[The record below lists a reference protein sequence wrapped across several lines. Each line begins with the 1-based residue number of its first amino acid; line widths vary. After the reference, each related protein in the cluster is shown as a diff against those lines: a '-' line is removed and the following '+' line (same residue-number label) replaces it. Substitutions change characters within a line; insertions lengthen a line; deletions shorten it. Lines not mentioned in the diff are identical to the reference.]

1 MFFSDLDN
9 LKAIAARVQFSI
21 FVLPADVIEQ
31 NRQALS
37 ATDPTTGTRK
47 TAKPNTTT
55 RPSTARKTAA
65 PSTSTF
71 KTGQAT
77 ALRARLPHFLLA
89 LNIQPDPKRGKIY
102 IDQVRAVT
110 DKLNTRQTSDF
121 YVIFWQADTLNEA
134 AQNAFLK
141 NLEEPGDHYHFI
153 FYTAHPSALLPTV
166 LSRGQIFYWQEPG
179 RDLVAPPT
187 ADAKTLELAKKLIA
201 ARRADLPTLAD
212 TFQKKPADIRRA
224 YTLGVLAVCI
234 EILQKSYLKTGNAQ
248 FLPKLTKFLHLYE
261 NIAAGGHVK
270 LHLVADLL

>member
-1 MFFSDLDN
+1 MFFSDLDD
-9 LKAIAARVQFSI
+9 LKAIVARVQFSI

-31 NRQALS
+31 NRQNLD
-37 ATDPTTGTRK
+37 ATTSTTSTRK
-47 TAKPNTTT
+47 TTKPNTATK
-55 RPSTARKTAA
+55 PSTTRKTAA
-65 PSTSTF
+65 P
-71 KTGQAT
+71 
-77 ALRARLPHFLLA
+77 RARLPHFPLA

-201 ARRADLPTLAD
+201 ARHADLPTLAD
-212 TFQKKPADIRRA
+212 TFQKKPADARRA

-248 FLPKLTKFLHLYE
+248 FLSKLTKFLRLYE

>member
-1 MFFSDLDN
+1 MFFSDLDD

-21 FVLPADVIEQ
+21 FVLPADIIEQ

-37 ATDPTTGTRK
+37 ATDPTASTRK
-47 TAKPNTTT
+47 AAKSSAT
-55 RPSTARKTAA
+55 RKVATSSASIQKASTHKAAA
-65 PSTSTF
+65 P
-71 KTGQAT
+71 
-77 ALRARLPHFLLA
+77 RARLPHFSLA

-179 RDLVAPPT
+179 RDLVA
-187 ADAKTLELAKKLIA
+187 
-201 ARRADLPTLAD
+201 
-212 TFQKKPADIRRA
+212 
-224 YTLGVLAVCI
+224 
-234 EILQKSYLKTGNAQ
+234 
-248 FLPKLTKFLHLYE
+248 
-261 NIAAGGHVK
+261 
-270 LHLVADLL
+270 

>member
-1 MFFSDLDN
+1 MFFSDLDD
-9 LKAIAARVQFSI
+9 LKAIATRVQFSI

-37 ATDPTTGTRK
+37 ATDPTASTRK
-47 TAKPNTTT
+47 AAK
-55 RPSTARKTAA
+55 SSARKTATSSPNTLKTSQAPA
-65 PSTSTF
+65 PSV
-71 KTGQAT
+71 
-77 ALRARLPHFLLA
+77 RLPHFPLA

-187 ADAKTLELAKKLIA
+187 AGAKTLELAKKLIA

-212 TFQKKPADIRRA
+212 TFQKKPADTRRA

-261 NIAAGGHVK
+261 DIAAGGHVK

>member
-1 MFFSDLDN
+1 MFFSDLDD

-37 ATDPTTGTRK
+37 ATDPTASTRK
-47 TAKPNTTT
+47 AAKSSAT
-55 RPSTARKTAA
+55 RKVA
-65 PSTSTF
+65 TSSASIP
-71 KTGQAT
+71 KTGACKIIT
-77 ALRARLPHFLLA
+77 PSVCLPHFPLA

-212 TFQKKPADIRRA
+212 TFQKKPADTRRA